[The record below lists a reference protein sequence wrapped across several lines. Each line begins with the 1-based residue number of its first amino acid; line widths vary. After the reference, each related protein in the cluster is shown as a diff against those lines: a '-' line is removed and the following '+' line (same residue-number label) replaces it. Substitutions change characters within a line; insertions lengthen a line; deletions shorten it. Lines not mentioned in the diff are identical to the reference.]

1 MCYTNNFLVMFFL
14 VWNYVRRRPPD
25 DSLKSSIYFVVRMH
39 HNGFLRSAVKKS
51 LNLTVNFSS
60 GIFSDLHNVI

>member
-1 MCYTNNFLVMFFL
+1 MFL

-39 HNGFLRSAVKKS
+39 NNGFLRSAVKITKS
-51 LNLTVNFSS
+51 NS
-60 GIFSDLHNVI
+60 